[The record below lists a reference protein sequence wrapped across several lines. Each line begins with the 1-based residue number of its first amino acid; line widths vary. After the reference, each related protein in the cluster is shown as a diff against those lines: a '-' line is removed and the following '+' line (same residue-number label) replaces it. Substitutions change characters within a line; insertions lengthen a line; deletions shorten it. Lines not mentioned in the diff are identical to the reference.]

1 MKVKMNI
8 KIIILFIITMSLFS
22 QELKIKSQKFTSDE
36 KAGVSV
42 FTGKVMVIRN
52 NDELNASKVTI
63 FTNAKH
69 QPIKFIAIGNT
80 SFKIQTLTGVK
91 YIGKSQKVIYI
102 SSKKEYHFYTDVRL
116 QQIDDEKIVIGDEVI
131 LKTIEGKAYAK
142 GAKEEPVIMIFNIPD
157 KKRKK

>member
-1 MKVKMNI
+1 MNN
-8 KIIILFIITMSLFS
+8 KIIVLFIITMNLFS

-36 KAGVSV
+36 KAGISV
-42 FTGKVMVIRN
+42 FTGKVNVLRD

-63 FTNAKH
+63 YTDSKH
-69 QPIKFIAIGNT
+69 QPIKFIAVGNA
-80 SFKIQTLTGVK
+80 SFKIQTLAGAK

-102 SSKKEYHFYTDVRL
+102 SSEKEYHFYTDVRL

-142 GAKEEPVIMIFNIPD
+142 GAEEEPVIMIFNIPD
-157 KKRKK
+157 KKENK